1 MRRITQTLEI
11 LARTVSETETDR
23 YGNPLVTYP
32 RPGAD
37 WPVYGVA
44 PRGQAG
50 LSEPFE
56 ANRDPIMKGV
66 QVFAPVDGPRPS
78 PHDRVWLWEQE
89 WSVVGDV
96 AVWDLNPHFPVTR
109 QRGVVV
115 NLDRAEG

>member
-1 MRRITQTLEI
+1 MRRITQTLTI
-11 LARTVSETETDR
+11 LHRVTGEPDR
-23 YGNPLVTYP
+23 YGNPTESWVSEV
-32 RPGAD
+32 
-37 WPVYGVA
+37 WPVYAVA

-56 ANRDPIMKGV
+56 ENRDPIVKGI
-66 QVFAPVDGPRPS
+66 QVFSPVEGPRPA
-78 PHDRVWLWEQE
+78 PHDRVVFNGVE
-89 WSVVGDV
+89 WQMVGDV

>member
-1 MRRITQTLEI
+1 MRRITQTLTIQHRVEG
-11 LARTVSETETDR
+11 VPDR
-23 YGNPLVTYP
+23 YGNPTEAWVDE
-32 RPGAD
+32 A

-56 ANRDPIMKGV
+56 ANRDPIVKGV
-66 QVFAPVDGPRPS
+66 QVFAPIEGPRPA
-78 PHDRVWLWEQE
+78 PHDRVVFGALVWQT
-89 WSVVGDV
+89 VGDV
-96 AVWDLNPHFPVTR
+96 AVWDHNPHFATTR